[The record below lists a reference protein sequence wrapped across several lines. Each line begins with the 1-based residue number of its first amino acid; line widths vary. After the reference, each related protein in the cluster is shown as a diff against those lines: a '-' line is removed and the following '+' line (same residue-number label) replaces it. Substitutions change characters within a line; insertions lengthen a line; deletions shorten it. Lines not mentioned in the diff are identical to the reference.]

1 MITQNTMDP
10 KLATPTILDSSIS
23 FYIIKGTKL
32 SAEEIYL
39 STSLQSTMDSS
50 TPGLFTVWRTSYN
63 C

>member
-32 SAEEIYL
+32 SAEKIYL
-39 STSLQSTMDSS
+39 STSSQSTMDSGI
-50 TPGLFTVWRTSYN
+50 PGVVEAF
-63 C
+63 